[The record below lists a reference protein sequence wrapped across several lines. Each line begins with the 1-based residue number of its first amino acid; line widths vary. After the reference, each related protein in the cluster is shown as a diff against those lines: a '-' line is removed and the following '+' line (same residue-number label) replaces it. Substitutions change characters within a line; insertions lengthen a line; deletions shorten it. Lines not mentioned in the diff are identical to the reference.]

1 MNHYDFNKKIRDKEY
16 PENVRQAFADG
27 SVEVYW
33 YFTLKY
39 DFSKNKFV
47 KFKEPTPFVFE
58 LGSNRDIFNFFQIEV
73 GKKGKLSSNFRRATD
88 DSDFFE
94 TEEECYSVFKEKLAK
109 IKVKALVGIEKT
121 LKKFEEGELIA
132 LHKEAE
138 SL

>member
-1 MNHYDFNKKIRDKEY
+1 MNHYDFNKKMRDKGC

-27 SVEVYW
+27 NVEVYW

-39 DFSKNKFV
+39 DFLKNKFV
-47 KFKEPTPFVFE
+47 KFTKPTPFVFE
-58 LGSNRDIFNFFQIEV
+58 PTNLDRFNFFQIEV

-109 IKVKALVGIEKT
+109 IKVKALAEIEKT

-132 LHKEAE
+132 LYKEAE
-138 SL
+138 NF